1 MRSRRLGTTR
11 DTPFDAKSFDVFLT
25 HIDFLI
31 SKPRTITDQAP
42 GRVFKIVQEA
52 VFVVKAAVSLGTI
65 YLRWLFVQR
74 AASINE
80 QWTSRSPL

>member
-1 MRSRRLGTTR
+1 ML
-11 DTPFDAKSFDVFLT
+11 FFIQF
-25 HIDFLI
+25 IFLI
-31 SKPRTITDQAP
+31 SKPRTKTNEA
-42 GRVFKIVQEA
+42 RVFKIVQEA

-65 YLRWLFVQR
+65 HLPWLFVQR

>member
-1 MRSRRLGTTR
+1 MELPRHAVSIRNR
-11 DTPFDAKSFDVFLT
+11 FDVSFCL
-25 HIDFLI
+25 ISIFLI
-31 SKPRTITDQAP
+31 SKPRTITNEAP

-65 YLRWLFVQR
+65 DLRWLFVQR